1 MPGHGL
7 LALPGVSGQCREAL
21 APQLTIVIPAYME
34 ARYLGATLSALH
46 DYLVGKGWL
55 RTTEVIVVTADAPD
69 GTAELAREALR
80 KFPSSVHLQPGP
92 KVGKGRDV
100 RCGMLAATGDLVL
113 FMDADMATPLHHIE
127 RFVTRLREDADVVI
141 GVRNLREIH
150 SDFMRSTSSQL
161 ANRLVQ
167 LLLLPGVRDTQC
179 GFKGFRREVVREA
192 FAPLVTTG
200 WGFDFEVL
208 GRVRLGGYQ
217 IVELAVP
224 DWHDPKGNEGLVGEV
239 PWQASLRTLRE
250 LLVVWNRLEG
260 PIARMDRRRRGIVT
274 KPMPVM
280 RAARS

>member
-1 MPGHGL
+1 
-7 LALPGVSGQCREAL
+7 VKAL
-21 APQLTIVIPAYME
+21 APQLTIVIPAYKE
-34 ARYLGATLSALH
+34 ARYLGGTLDALH
-46 DYLVGKGWL
+46 GYLAGKGWL

-69 GTAELAREALR
+69 GTADLARAALQ
-80 KFPSSVHLQPGP
+80 KFPRALHLEPGP

-127 RFVTRLREDADVVI
+127 RFVTRLRDDADVVI
-141 GVRNLREIH
+141 GVRNLRSIH
-150 SDFMRSTSSQL
+150 ADFMRSASSQL

-179 GFKGFRREVVREA
+179 GFKGFRRAVVREV
-192 FAPLVTTG
+192 FAPLLTTG

-208 GRVRLGGYQ
+208 GRVRLGGHQ

-224 DWHDPKGNEGLVGEV
+224 DWHDPKGDEGLVGEV

-250 LLVVWNRLEG
+250 LLIVWNRLEG
-260 PIARMDRRRRGIVT
+260 PIARMDRRRRGVT
-274 KPMPVM
+274 VQPLPVVQVVSPVGAKL
-280 RAARS
+280 R